1 MFSDSQAKILVGKY
15 DELFCQWWYFLPMT
29 FLPTKFYADFF
40 SSSKVPIEFPVSSE
54 LKQRQVL
61 KDRKIKQSLKRFKS
75 PE

>member
-1 MFSDSQAKILVGKY
+1 
-15 DELFCQWWYFLPMT
+15 MT

-54 LKQRQVL
+54 LKQRQVP